1 MQITEELSQIIL
13 ERVVIDCMRRYQ
25 QKVNV
30 GIQDATSDLI
40 DNFKQKLVQTVIDAS
55 NNWHL
60 NVKKEKHLFPKD
72 CRFLYTV
79 GSNTIA
85 VIEQAAGI
93 RTLSMEKGIIKSYH
107 TADERIDRIALAV
120 PYTVFVF
127 VFKNQNN
134 VEEFQSV
141 YALWRKAPLSKL
153 SDDLYYSVLPNQKD
167 DLSLCRGIGNT
178 PKQDTIANTCSS
190 VIDTYWASTFNNDLS
205 KKWWEKSKIDKRL
218 VDVNA
223 WHKASLQDS
232 LFILSLPFE
241 KAITLDQLIQKVAGQ
256 VDPSTSLYQ
265 EVSKLCDD
273 NAKELFVKINRYM
286 KEKKFDPFYPTE
298 ITSELAKTIAAM
310 SKKISS
316 LVLSLEIE
324 LNELEVLRHKA
335 HKDLTHYGWEARSIF
350 WE

>member
-1 MQITEELSQIIL
+1 MQVSEELAQIIL
-13 ERVVIDCMRRYQ
+13 ERVVIDCIRRYQ

-79 GSNTIA
+79 GSNTVV
-85 VIEQAAGI
+85 VIEQAAGV
-93 RTLSMEKGIIKSYH
+93 RTLSMEKGILKNFH
-107 TADERIDRIALAV
+107 TADEAIQRVALAL

-134 VEEFQSV
+134 IETFHSV
-141 YALWRKAPLSKL
+141 YGFWRKAPLAKL
-153 SDDLYYSVLPNQKD
+153 SDDLYFSVLPNQRD
-167 DLSLCRGIGNT
+167 DISICRGIGNT
-178 PKQDTIANTCSS
+178 PKQDTITNTCSS
-190 VIDTYWASTFNNDLS
+190 IIDTYWASTFNNDLS

-218 VDVNA
+218 VDVNT
-223 WHKASLQDS
+223 WHKASIQDS
-232 LFILSLPFE
+232 LFILSVPFE
-241 KAITLDQLIQKVAGQ
+241 KATNLEQFIQDVAGQ
-256 VDPSTSLYQ
+256 VDPSTNLYQ
-265 EVSKLCDD
+265 EVSKLCND
-273 NAKELFVKINRYM
+273 NAKELFGKINRYM

-298 ITSELAKTIAAM
+298 INSELSKAIESM
-310 SKKISS
+310 SKKLSS

-324 LNELEVLRHKA
+324 LNELEILRHKA
-335 HKDLTHYGWEARSIF
+335 HKNLTHYGWEARSVF